1 MIEFGF
7 QLEKYAKRDAKI
19 MQIAAAAAAAAAT
32 ATATATAATSNSGGV
47 GGEVRQRCV
56 SPAGEDV
63 RQTKTLGPWSPCLR
77 RQHLGSSSLSRLCD
91 NFISDPRRA
100 EPLGCLKG

>member
-32 ATATATAATSNSGGV
+32 ATATATAATSNSGGHNFLFLFSLLTDF
-47 GGEVRQRCV
+47 Q
-56 SPAGEDV
+56 S
-63 RQTKTLGPWSPCLR
+63 S
-77 RQHLGSSSLSRLCD
+77 GS
-91 NFISDPRRA
+91 
-100 EPLGCLKG
+100 